1 MNIEGKDHQCSRGT
15 FGGSGGGGD
24 GGSGDPKPFTLTLL
38 PVPALRP
45 AIDSQPMANG
55 DVGRNSPNVSSPGP
69 IMAVATLTAGDV
81 GTDAVAVIV
90 SLALVDN

>member
-1 MNIEGKDHQCSRGT
+1 MIEKMNVEGKGHQCSRGT

-24 GGSGDPKPFTLTLL
+24 GGSGDPKPFL

-69 IMAVATLTAGDV
+69 IMAVATLTAGEV
-81 GTDAVAVIV
+81 GTDAVAIIV